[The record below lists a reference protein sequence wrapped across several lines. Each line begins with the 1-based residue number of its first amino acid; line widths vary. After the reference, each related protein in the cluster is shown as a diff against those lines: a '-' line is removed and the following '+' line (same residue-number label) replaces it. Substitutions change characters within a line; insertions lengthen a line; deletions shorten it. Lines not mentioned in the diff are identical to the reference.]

1 MSKRNV
7 NGLKEYGSYRT
18 EETRKKVLNALNH
31 MRNNNIPI
39 RVSSVAKEA
48 GISPNF
54 IYTHDDVLKT
64 VRKYSPASGRKT
76 IQSQDSK
83 DALINSLKLE
93 IKALNK
99 QISDFKKNE
108 KYKEKYENATKEI
121 AQLKKEIE
129 YLIRNN
135 FDIEY

>member
-7 NGLKEYGSYRT
+7 NGLKEYGALRT
-18 EETRKKVLNALNH
+18 EESRKKVLNAINRMRKNH
-31 MRNNNIPI
+31 DTITI
-39 RVSSVAKEA
+39 ASVAREA
-48 GISPNF
+48 RVSPNF
-54 IYTHDDVLKT
+54 IYTHNDLLKT

-99 QISDFKKNE
+99 QISDYQKNE
-108 KYKEKYENATKEI
+108 KYKEKYETALKEI
-121 AQLKKEIE
+121 DQLKRENE
-129 YLIRNN
+129 NLIRNN
-135 FDIEY
+135 LDLEY